1 MSASHA
7 IAPADTRPRL
17 EAFVDPDTAAEFLGI
32 TRRTLLQKVRAGKL
46 PGHPVDPAA
55 EKKDWR
61 FLLSELHAYMLS
73 CETRPPGA
81 PKPARRV

>member
-7 IAPADTRPRL
+7 IAPPVTPPKL
-17 EAFVDPDTAAEFLGI
+17 EAFVDADTAAGFLGI
-32 TRRTLLQKVRAGKL
+32 QRRTLLQKVRAGKL

-73 CETRPPGA
+73 CGQRPSGA
-81 PKPARRV
+81 PKPPRRV

>member
-1 MSASHA
+1 MSGSHA
-7 IAPADTRPRL
+7 IAAADTRPKL
-17 EAFVDPDTAAEFLGI
+17 EAFVDATTAAGFLGI

-61 FLLSELHAYMLS
+61 FLLSELQAYMLS

-81 PKPARRV
+81 LKLRSV

>member
-1 MSASHA
+1 MSASHV
-7 IAPADTRPRL
+7 IAPSDTRPKL
-17 EAFVDPDTAAEFLGI
+17 EAFVDADTAAGFLGI

-61 FLLSELHAYMLS
+61 FLLSELHAYMLR
-73 CETRPPGA
+73 CKTRPPGA